1 MFSKKM
7 IMIVGAIVLIAVNI
21 IVLSVNSQDRTPS
34 TPIGR
39 IAISIISPLQEIVA
53 TAIHR
58 MENVWRHYFYLVTV
72 AQQNDRPVNDLN
84 TAVEKNNSLKEI
96 ELSHSRIRGL
106 LDFKTT
112 LKRQVVAAEVVGED
126 PSPWFKTVVINRGSR
141 EGIEKGMPVLTPEGI
156 AGLVTDVSKDY
167 SKVLLIIDQNCSVAA
182 LGQNTRARGMI
193 KGEPSGKLRFEY
205 VLRRYEI
212 QQGDIVI
219 SSGLDGVFPKGI
231 RIGYVHAVIKPNSG
245 IFQEVSVTP
254 FVDFERLEEVFV
266 VLDPLIPKGF
276 PDL

>member
-1 MFSKKM
+1 M
-7 IMIVGAIVLIAVNI
+7 IMIFGAIVLIAVNI
-21 IVLSVNSQDRTPS
+21 IVLSVNSKDRTSS
-34 TPIGR
+34 TPIGK
-39 IAISIISPLQEIVA
+39 ITISIVSPLQEMVA
-53 TAIHR
+53 TAIHKL
-58 MENVWRHYFYLVTV
+58 EGVWRHYFYLVTV
-72 AQQNDRPVNDLN
+72 AQQNDKLVNDLN
-84 TAVEKNNSLKEI
+84 AAVEKNNSLKEI
-96 ELSHSRIRGL
+96 EFSHSRIRGL

-112 LKRQVVAAEVVGED
+112 LKRQVVAAEVVGKD
-126 PSPWFKTVVINRGSR
+126 PSPWFKTVVINIGTQ

-205 VLRRYEI
+205 VLRRHEI

-231 RIGYVHAVIKPNSG
+231 RIGYVHAVRKPNSG

-254 FVDFERLEEVFV
+254 YVDFERLEEVLV

-276 PDL
+276 PDS